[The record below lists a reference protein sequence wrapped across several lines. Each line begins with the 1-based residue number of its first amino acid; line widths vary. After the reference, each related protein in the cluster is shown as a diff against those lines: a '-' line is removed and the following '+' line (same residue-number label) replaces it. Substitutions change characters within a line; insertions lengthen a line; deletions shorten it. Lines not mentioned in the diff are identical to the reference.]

1 MMRMKKMAGVVLGCG
16 AALLTSPVFAVG
28 AGDVLVRLGAAWVVP
43 NDSSGSVQVGGVP
56 IPGSEVGVSSSVSA
70 GLTLSYLVTDNIG
83 IGLLGA
89 WPFLHDIKGKGTLSP
104 LGTIGNTRQLPP
116 TLTLQYHFLP
126 QADIRPY
133 IGIGFNYTAFFNTH
147 SSSSLE
153 AALGGPTSIKLQN
166 SWGAAGEVGVDVT
179 LVDDWFFNA
188 SVWYVGIGTKATLTT
203 TTFTGCCV
211 ANISSTVN
219 DVDINPWVF
228 MVGFGRRF

>member
-1 MMRMKKMAGVVLGCG
+1 MRMKKMAGVLLGCG
-16 AALLTSPVFAVG
+16 AVLSTSPVFAVG

-43 NDSSGSVQVGGVP
+43 NDSSGSVKVEGVP
-56 IPGSEVGVSSSVSA
+56 IPGSEVGVSSSLSA

-89 WPFLHDIKGKGTLSP
+89 WPFQHDIKGKGTLAT
-104 LGTIGNTRQLPP
+104 LGVNKVGSTSQLPP

-133 IGIGFNYTAFFNTH
+133 IGVGFNYTAFFNTN
-147 SSSSLE
+147 STSALE
-153 AALGGPTSIKLQN
+153 AALGGPTNIKLQN

-203 TTFTGCCV
+203 TRGVNVIT
-211 ANISSTVN
+211 STVN